1 MALQIDVGQALG
13 QRWGLGK
20 LFLQSTIMDIHQM
33 QLRYDPRADRLL
45 WQIRTRAGEL
55 FAVWLTRRLALRMW
69 PPFERI
75 VTQAV
80 MPRAQQGHSTVVP
93 EAQAMMSELARQRP
107 LPSTDFQ
114 APFDE
119 AAVTRPLG
127 SEPLLPDTLDL
138 TPTPQL
144 PGRGLS
150 IRIRE
155 HAGRSLQLQL
165 GDDMATALMRLM
177 EQSLQSSDWLL
188 APVPSEARPGVA
200 AGLSDKPPL
209 AS

>member
-1 MALQIDVGQALG
+1 
-13 QRWGLGK
+13 
-20 LFLQSTIMDIHQM
+20 M

-55 FAVWLTRRLALRMW
+55 FAVWLTRRLALRLW
-69 PPFERI
+69 PHFERI
-75 VTQAV
+75 VTQAS
-80 MPRAQQGHSTVVP
+80 MPKPHRGDATVVP
-93 EAQAMMSELARQRP
+93 EAQALISELARQRP

-119 AAVTRPLG
+119 VAVSRPLG

-138 TPTPQL
+138 TPSPQA
-144 PGRGLS
+144 PGRGLT

-177 EQSLQSSDWLL
+177 EQALQSSEWLRSPASTETRPSSDAAL
-188 APVPSEARPGVA
+188 AT
-200 AGLSDKPPL
+200 KPPL